1 MSTHEHCVTG
11 AVHSGTPTGFV
22 QTIGDRKAY
31 VVGSNKDNA
40 LLYITDVFGYEYN
53 NHRLLAD
60 TFAKELPATVYV
72 GDFLEE
78 SGFSNLSAEEL
89 KNVDFPKFSAF
100 NNKEKRFPQI
110 LAMAEHLRKE
120 YKKVFV
126 IGYCWGAWG
135 AAMLAAKKGLI
146 DGVSLNH
153 PSRLEIPNDLENL
166 TASTLIVA
174 PYTDNA
180 FPQDSRL
187 IAEKIFDEKAKKD
200 KLFFKI
206 AVYPG
211 FVHGF
216 AARGNTDDVFMKE
229 GVEDAKTETVIF
241 FRKLLK

>member
-11 AVHSGTPTGFV
+11 SVHSGTPAGSV

-40 LLYITDVFGYEYN
+40 LLYLTDVFGYEYN

-78 SGFSNLSAEEL
+78 SGFSNLSPEEL
-89 KNVDFPKFSAF
+89 KNVDFPKFAAF

-153 PSRLEIPNDLENL
+153 PSRLEIPQDLENL

-174 PYTDNA
+174 PYTDSA
-180 FPQDSRL
+180 FPQKDR
-187 IAEKIFDEKAKKD
+187 ITAEKIFDEKATKD

-206 AVYPG
+206 SVYPG

-216 AARGNTDDVFMKE
+216 AARGDTDDVFMKE
-229 GVEDAKTETVIF
+229 AVEDAKTETVIF